1 MKKKITEQKFI
12 KRVTY
17 IIDTSDVKLALKY
30 NDGVN
35 TVLRDKLYYELK
47 GIDEDGNEHNGYE
60 SEIVSTPFTDIKERD
75 ENRKKLYKE
84 ILKRRFGVDGKIP
97 NKKENP
103 DAWNFFISN
112 IDIFDPMLIHK
123 DEKIIDQ
130 IIG

>member
-12 KRVTY
+12 KKITS
-17 IIDTSDVKLALKY
+17 IIDTSNSNVELNLKY

-60 SEIVSTPFTDIKERD
+60 SEVINIPFTDIKTRD
-75 ENRKKLYKE
+75 EDRKKLYLH
-84 ILKRRFGVDGKIP
+84 ILKERFGVDGKIP
-97 NKKENP
+97 NKAKNP

-112 IDIFDPMLIHK
+112 IDIFDPMLLT
-123 DEKIIDQ
+123 EGEQ
-130 IIG
+130 IIS

>member
-1 MKKKITEQKFI
+1 MKKKITERKFI
-12 KRVTY
+12 KKVTY
-17 IIDTSDVKLALKY
+17 IIDTSDVKYLISSDNLPKK
-30 NDGVN
+30 
-35 TVLRDKLYYELK
+35 VLRDKLYYELK

-60 SEIVSTPFTDIKERD
+60 SEIVNTPFTDIKERD

-112 IDIFDPMLIHK
+112 IDIFDPMLLTE
-123 DEKIIDQ
+123 DEVVLS
-130 IIG
+130 